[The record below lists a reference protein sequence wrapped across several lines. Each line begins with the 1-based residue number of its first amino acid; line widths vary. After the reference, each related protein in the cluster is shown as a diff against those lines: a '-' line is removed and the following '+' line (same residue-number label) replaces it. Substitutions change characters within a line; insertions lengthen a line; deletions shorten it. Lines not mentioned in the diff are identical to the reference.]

1 MIGRIGLGVKCSKTV
16 MAVHF
21 SENPGV
27 TPALKAFLQ
36 LKMKAVPPAK
46 NHNTINNVF
55 IEQESNLG

>member
-1 MIGRIGLGVKCSKTV
+1 MLGRIGLGIKCSKTI

-36 LKMKAVPPAK
+36 LKMKAVPSQKQNP
-46 NHNTINNVF
+46 HMNNLI
-55 IEQESNLG
+55 IE